1 MISTRTPEGSPGK
14 CPVCGHNFAMEPSTV
29 PTRDAPC
36 PGCGCLVWF
45 DDPNVLTVRF
55 AEADPLDVLRRLDE
69 NLGEVKTA
77 VVRIDFSDV
86 DLFTSEGLGRLIV
99 LHRKLQAKKGRLVLF
114 NINRDVLDVFKI
126 TKLDK
131 LLDLEYPLNSTPG
144 CA

>member
-1 MISTRTPEGSPGK
+1 MISTRTPEGSPGE
-14 CPVCGHNFAMEPSTV
+14 CPVCGHDFAVEPSAF

-36 PGCGCLVWF
+36 PSCGCLVWF
-45 DDPNVLTVRF
+45 DEPEVLTVRF
-55 AEADPLDVLRRLDE
+55 GEADPLAVLAQLDRRLAK
-69 NLGEVKTA
+69 VKSA
-77 VVRIDFSDV
+77 VVKVDFTDV

-131 LLDLEYPLNSTPG
+131 LLDLE
-144 CA
+144 

>member
-1 MISTRTPEGSPGK
+1 MISTRTPEGSPGQ
-14 CPVCGHNFAMEPSTV
+14 CPVCGIAFAIEPSTV

-36 PGCGCLVWF
+36 PRCGCLVRF
-45 DDPNVLTVRF
+45 DEPEVLTVRF
-55 AEADPLDVLRRLDE
+55 GEADPLDVLRQLDE

-114 NINRDVLDVFKI
+114 NINRDVRDVFKI
-126 TKLDK
+126 TKLDQ
-131 LLDLEYPLNSTPG
+131 LLGIE
-144 CA
+144 